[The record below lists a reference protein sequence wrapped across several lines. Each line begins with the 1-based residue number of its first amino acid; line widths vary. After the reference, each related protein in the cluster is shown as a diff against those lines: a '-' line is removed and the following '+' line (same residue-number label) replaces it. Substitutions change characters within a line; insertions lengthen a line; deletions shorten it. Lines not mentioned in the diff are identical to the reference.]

1 MSSLASA
8 TRAAV
13 RGHPFLHLAL
23 RADVVNYTAA
33 ARFLDIGDTEAVTA
47 ALRRFAADL
56 PAFTQTDCAPRV
68 SMQSGLGEGN
78 PDDALLTVGN
88 THLVAGAGSLTG
100 IVVAGDVSVTAL
112 GHVLSCLA
120 LADIEPLAAAGT
132 AGALILVVTRRD
144 GPTALRTVEQ
154 ELLSV
159 PQLCAT
165 GG

>member
-1 MSSLASA
+1 MSSLASE

-13 RGHPFLHLAL
+13 RGHPFLHFAL

-47 ALRRFAADL
+47 ALRRFADDL
-56 PAFTQTDCAPRV
+56 PAFEQTDCAPRV
-68 SMQSGLGEGN
+68 SMQSGLGEG
-78 PDDALLTVGN
+78 DSEDALVTVGD

-120 LADIEPLAAAGT
+120 LADIEPFAAAGT
-132 AGALILVVTRRD
+132 EGTLIVVVARRD
-144 GPTALRTVEQ
+144 GPTALRTVER
-154 ELLSV
+154 ELEAV
-159 PQLCAT
+159 PAY
-165 GG
+165 

>member
-1 MSSLASA
+1 MSSLASE

-47 ALRRFAADL
+47 ALRRFATDL

-68 SMQSGLGEGN
+68 SMQSGLGEGEAT
-78 PDDALLTVGN
+78 DALITVGE
-88 THLVAGAGSLTG
+88 THLVPGAGALTG

-132 AGALILVVTRRD
+132 EDALIVVVTRRD
-144 GPTALRTVEQ
+144 GPTALRTVER
-154 ELLSV
+154 ELSAV
-159 PQLCAT
+159 PQYRAV
-165 GG
+165 GE